1 MLYCKDYHPYNS
13 PMTSKVYTAVPN
25 GIGYKT
31 ITVEADANHGL
42 PALNIIG
49 MASRSIAESRDRI
62 RSAIRN
68 SGFSFPANRKIII
81 NLAPADMSKDG
92 TGLDLPIALSI
103 LTLSQQLLQ
112 QDLAKRMFV
121 GELSLNGEIKPI
133 KGIIN
138 IVEAAQRNQIKDL
151 YIPYQNAAQ
160 AAIAVNTKINVFPV
174 KNLRE
179 LWLLLKQKRDILPLK
194 QNVKITEKDKHEQY
208 LDAIIDQPF
217 AKRAL
222 VVAVAGHHNILF
234 HGEPG
239 SGKTMLAHTAQSLL
253 PEMSLQ
259 ECIEVTKLHS
269 ISQPITHIIS
279 SRPFRAPHHS
289 ASYSAIIG
297 GGPNLSPGE
306 ITLAHHGVLFLDE
319 FPEFQRNIIEA
330 LRQPLEER
338 KIALSRANNKIV
350 YPADFMLIA
359 AMNPCPCGYYGSPHH
374 DCNCSLYQVVNYRKK
389 LSGPLLDRIDM
400 TIPVSRPNKSVLL
413 KTTTIGTLEHANAK
427 IQIAR
432 AKMRQLERY
441 KYITKHNASL
451 SSVEIVKHIKLSD
464 EAKHCLDSAA
474 DKYNLSARAYFK
486 TIKVARTIAD
496 LDENEHETIEK
507 SHILEALQY
516 RDRSLYASTDS

>member
-1 MLYCKDYHPYNS
+1 
-13 PMTSKVYTAVPN
+13 MTSKVFTAVPN
-25 GIGYKT
+25 GIDYKT

-42 PALNIIG
+42 PAFNIIG
-49 MASRSIAESRDRI
+49 MASRPIAESRDRI

-68 SGFSFPANRKIII
+68 SGFSFPTKSKITI
-81 NLAPADMSKDG
+81 NLAPADMSKDS

-103 LTLSQQLLQ
+103 LTLSRQLLQ
-112 QDLAKRMFV
+112 KDLVGRMFV
-121 GELSLNGEIKPI
+121 GELSLSGEIKPI

-138 IVEAAQRNQIKDL
+138 IVEAAQKNQINDL
-151 YIPYQNAAQ
+151 YIPYRNSAQ

-179 LWLLLKQKRDILPLK
+179 LWLLLKQKRDILPLR

-239 SGKTMLAHTAQSLL
+239 AGKTMLARTAQSLL

-269 ISQPITHIIS
+269 ISQPITHVIS
-279 SRPFRAPHHS
+279 RRPFRAPHHS

-306 ITLAHHGVLFLDE
+306 ITLAHRGILFMDE
-319 FPEFQRNIIEA
+319 LPEFRRDIIEA

-338 KIALSRANNKIV
+338 KIALSRANNKII
-350 YPADFMLIA
+350 YPADIMLIA
-359 AMNPCPCGYYGSPHH
+359 AMNPCPCGYYGSPNRK
-374 DCNCSLYQVVNYRKK
+374 CNCSLHQVMNYRKK

-413 KTTTIGTLEHANAK
+413 KTTTISTHEHANAK
-427 IQIAR
+427 IQITRAR
-432 AKMRQLERY
+432 KRQFERY

-451 SSVEIVKHIKLSD
+451 SSTEIVKYIKLSNP
-464 EAKHCLDSAA
+464 AKHYLDSAA
-474 DKYNLSARAYFK
+474 EKYNLSARAYFK

-496 LDENEHETIEK
+496 LDEKDYEILGK
-507 SHILEALQY
+507 AHILEALLY
-516 RDRSLYASTDS
+516 RDRSLYASTES